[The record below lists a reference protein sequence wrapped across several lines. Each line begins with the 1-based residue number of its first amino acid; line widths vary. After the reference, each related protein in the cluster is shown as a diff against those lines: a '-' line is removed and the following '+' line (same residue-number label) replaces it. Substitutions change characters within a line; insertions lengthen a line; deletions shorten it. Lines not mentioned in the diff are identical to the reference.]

1 MPKRLRQAESR
12 EATRRHL
19 LAAATELF
27 GRHGYEA
34 TSVEDVSEAAGYSK
48 GAFYYNFG
56 SKEELLSALVTE
68 WIEELTGSLQEAL
81 AGAQTIEDKLE
92 AAQDVLA
99 ERERARS
106 GHHLELEILLRALR
120 DDKLRGP
127 VADAYGRMRSA
138 VASLIDEQ
146 FLRAGVEPPMDPDAL
161 ATVLLGAL
169 AGVKI
174 LRGIDPEAA
183 PPGVLAA
190 MTRLM
195 LRPQPER

>member
-1 MPKRLRQAESR
+1 MAKRRRQAESR

-48 GAFYYNFG
+48 GAFYYNFA

-68 WIEELTGSLQEAL
+68 WIEGLTGSLEDAL
-81 AGAQTIEDKLE
+81 SDAKTIEEKLE
-92 AAQDVLA
+92 AAQRVLA
-99 ERERARS
+99 ERERARRED
-106 GHHLELEILLRALR
+106 HLELEILLRALR
-120 DDKLRGP
+120 DEKLRGP
-127 VADAYGRMRSA
+127 VADAYARMRSA

-146 FLRAGVEPPMDPDAL
+146 FRRAGAEPPMDPDAL

-174 LRGIDPEAA
+174 LRGIDPETA
-183 PPGVLAA
+183 PPGVLAS
-190 MTRLM
+190 MTRQM